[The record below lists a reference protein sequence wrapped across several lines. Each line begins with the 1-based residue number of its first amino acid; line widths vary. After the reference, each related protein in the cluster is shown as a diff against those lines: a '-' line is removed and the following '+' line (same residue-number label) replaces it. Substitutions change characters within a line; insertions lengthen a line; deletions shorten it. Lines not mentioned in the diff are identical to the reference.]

1 MSSYLPEKTYVV
13 CTNQTG
19 NGYRELLADSEKRK
33 VSVFYQENR
42 AFLTII
48 DKKLNEDFTCKTGW
62 SKGLSV
68 GTFRAGAGIGVGV
81 GAAAI
86 APTIGAMLG
95 SAAVAS
101 AVPILGW
108 IVGGAI
114 ALAAVGYALYKIFT
128 NPKCIG
134 ALGNEASQWKLYHPK
149 VYKNKYN
156 AILSCS
162 ILQCGEGGILLPFI
176 SQTAAAKAAST
187 IGWNNKADIGLNVV
201 VNGLAGYGLGFS
213 VMGIETIGGGIMFA
227 LSTGLAIYLGENVI
241 NPSAQ
246 WVGDKYAERYKS
258 KRYDEV
264 RNSIEKK
271 PAPDKG
277 LLDYVMGA
285 NNPAKDI
292 SNMVKNKNQI
302 VEAMKANGASKEAI
316 ANFEA
321 SVAEAQRI
329 GTLSNSE
336 SAKVLSDI
344 KEGKYGSDVKDIFT
358 NRSGNARGM
367 HTQRN
372 YDKATQ
378 MEQDKIQLNKYKS
391 LKEAK
396 KGAGSLLA
404 IAQPF
409 ISAIFDRK
417 VLIKAIEI
425 QEAADAEDF
434 SNSISVISTDY

>member
-1 MSSYLPEKTYVV
+1 MSSYLPEKTYIV

-19 NGYRELLADSEKRK
+19 NDYRELLADSEKRK

-62 SKGLSV
+62 SKGLSKGAFV
-68 GTFRAGAGIGVGV
+68 GGVGV
-81 GAAAI
+81 ALGIAAA
-86 APTIGAMLG
+86 
-95 SAAVAS
+95 AAT
-101 AVPILGW
+101 VPVVGW
-108 IVGGAI
+108 IIGGVIGVVAVGI
-114 ALAAVGYALYKIFT
+114 ALYDIFT
-128 NPKCIG
+128 SPKCIG

-264 RNSIEKK
+264 RNSLEKK

-321 SVAEAQRI
+321 SVAEAQRT

-391 LKEAK
+391 LKEAR

-417 VLIKAIEI
+417 V
-425 QEAADAEDF
+425 
-434 SNSISVISTDY
+434 

>member
-1 MSSYLPEKTYVV
+1 MSSYLPEKTYIV

-19 NGYRELLADSEKRK
+19 NDYRELLADSEKRN

-62 SKGLSV
+62 SKGLS
-68 GTFRAGAGIGVGV
+68 AGSFLAGMGVGIGT
-81 GAAAI
+81 GAAAL
-86 APTIGAMLG
+86 GAAL
-95 SAAVAS
+95 SVS
-101 AVPILGW
+101 WIPVVGW

-114 ALAAVGYALYKIFT
+114 ALAAVGYALYNIFT
-128 NPKCIG
+128 TPKCAG
-134 ALGNEASQWKLYHPK
+134 ALGNEVSQWKLYHPR
-149 VYKNKYN
+149 VYYNKYN
-156 AILSCS
+156 AILGCS

-187 IGWNNKADIGLNVV
+187 MGWNNKADIGLNVV
-201 VNGLAGYGLGFS
+201 VNGLAGYGLGYGGVNSFAS
-213 VMGIETIGGGIMFA
+213 IGSFTMFA
-227 LSTGLAIYLGENVI
+227 SGTGLAIYIGENII

-246 WVGDKYAERYKS
+246 WVGDKYAEGFKS

-264 RNSIEKK
+264 RTSVGKK
-271 PAPDKG
+271 TEPDKG

-285 NNPAKDI
+285 NNPATDI
-292 SNMVKNKNQI
+292 GNMIENKNQI

-316 ANFEA
+316 ANFET
-321 SVAEAQRI
+321 SVAEAQRT
-329 GTLSNSE
+329 GTLSNPE

-344 KEGKYGSDVKDIFT
+344 KKGKYGSDVKDIFT
-358 NRSGNARGM
+358 NKNGNARGM

-378 MEQDKIQLNKYKS
+378 IEQDKIQLNKYKF
-391 LKEAK
+391 LKEAG

-409 ISAIFDRK
+409 ISAIFDRRA
-417 VLIKAIEI
+417 LINAIEI
-425 QEAADAEDF
+425 QEAADMEDS
-434 SNSISVISTDY
+434 SNSISVITTDY